1 MMNRL
6 GLVLWGLADDF
17 VDEVINVYRS
27 REDAERA
34 LEAIL
39 DDEPEWEGKFRVVP
53 LLLAE
58 YCPN

>member
-1 MMNRL
+1 MSRL
-6 GLVLWGLADDF
+6 GHVLWALADDF
-17 VDEVINVYRS
+17 VDEVISVYRS
-27 REDAERA
+27 REEAERA
-34 LEAIL
+34 LRAVL